1 MLMWI
6 NKQLRGD
13 RGFTLIELMV
23 VVLIIAILIAI
34 AIPTFLGARRRAQNR
49 QAQSNLRN
57 GLTSEKTYYA
67 DAQVYTTDATDLGAI
82 ESNLDWGNEEAA
94 ERGVAVQGVGE
105 LGQSVVL
112 RSLSKAGIMF
122 CIGDVAQ
129 NGLAALDGMPTDA
142 GTYYAK
148 VDPGSSGD
156 TCTSGWGPTTASW

>member
-1 MLMWI
+1 MWI
-6 NKQLRGD
+6 NKRIRD
-13 RGFTLIELMV
+13 ERGFTLIELMV

-67 DAQVYTTDATDLGAI
+67 DAQVYTNSSTDLGLI
-82 ESNLDWGNEEAA
+82 ESNLAWGNEDAA
-94 ERGVAVQGVGE
+94 ARGVVVQGVSAS
-105 LGQSVVL
+105 GQHVTL
-112 RSLSKAGIMF
+112 RSLSKAGVMF

-129 NGLAALDGMPTDA
+129 NGLAAFDGMPVTA

-148 VDPGSSGD
+148 VDPGAAGN